1 MADPNRDFP
10 LMEMSILE
18 LQAAMESG
26 RFTSLD
32 LVKLYTERIAQV
44 SDDGPTIKAVIEI
57 NPEAEAIARQLD
69 AERAQAGKTRGPLHG
84 IPILLKDNIDTG
96 DQMTTAAGSLALAG
110 TRALKDAF
118 IVSKL
123 REAGAVILGKTNLSE
138 WANFRSNRSSSGWS
152 GRGGQARNPYVLDR
166 SCSGSSS
173 GSGSAVAANLCA
185 AAIGTETDGS
195 VVSPS
200 SANGIVGIKPTLGM
214 LSRSGIIP
222 IAASQDTAGPMTRT
236 VADAAILFATTMGSD
251 LLDQDS
257 EKSDSSLFDYAKF
270 LNKESLRGKRI
281 GVLRQYCEKHHP
293 DELVLFESALDTLR
307 ALGAEIVDPVEL
319 PTKGNWGKDEY
330 EVLLYEFKA
339 GLNAYFATRGA
350 DFPIKSITDV
360 ITFNREQA
368 ATSMPIFGQEH
379 MEAAAAKGDLTDPAY
394 LEALANCRRLTRDEG
409 LDVALDG
416 LDALVSPTRG
426 PAWIID
432 HVNGDCS
439 GPGNSSPCAV
449 SGYPHITVPMGF
461 VHNLPVNL
469 SFMGRPWDD
478 ANLISYAYAYEQAT
492 GHRQPPRFLETVSRL
507 V

>member
-1 MADPNRDFP
+1 MADPNREFP
-10 LMEMSILE
+10 LMEMSISE
-18 LQAAMESG
+18 LQAAMAAGS
-26 RFTSLD
+26 FSSLD
-32 LVKLYTERIAQV
+32 LVQLYTERIRMI
-44 SDDGPTIKAVIEI
+44 SDSGPTIKAVIEI
-57 NPEAEAIARQLD
+57 NPEAEAIAMRLD
-69 AERAQAGKTRGPLHG
+69 EERAQFGKVRGPLHG

-96 DQMTTAAGSLALAG
+96 DKMTTSAGSLALAG
-110 TRALKDAF
+110 TRAPKDAF
-118 IVSKL
+118 IVAKL

-200 SANGIVGIKPTLGM
+200 SANGIVGIKPTVGM

-236 VADAAILFATTMGSD
+236 VGDAAILFTICMGH
-251 LLDQDS
+251 DS
-257 EKSDSSLFDYAKF
+257 RDNITEKSDGFLFDYAKY
-270 LNKESLRGKRI
+270 LNSESLRGKRI
-281 GVLRQYCEKHHP
+281 GVLRQYCDKHHP
-293 DELVLFESALDTLR
+293 DELALFEAALQQLQ
-307 ALGAEIVDPVEL
+307 ALGAEIVDPVDL
-319 PTKGNWGKDEY
+319 PTKGSWGQDEY

-339 GLNAYFATRGA
+339 GLQAYFATRGV
-350 DFPIKSITDV
+350 DFSIKTIDD
-360 ITFNREQA
+360 IIAFNQENG

-379 MEAAAAKGDLTDPAY
+379 MEAAAAKGDLTEPAY
-394 LEALANCRRLTRDEG
+394 LEALANCRRLTREEG

-416 LDALVSPTRG
+416 VDALVSPTRG

-461 VHNLPVNL
+461 VHGLPVNL

-478 ANLISYAYAYEQAT
+478 ANLISYAYAFEQAT
-492 GHRQPPRFLETVSRL
+492 GHRQPPHFIETVSRI